1 MYRCMYSQDERDLMR
16 NLLHQLKRVGKHMK
30 SIIMKLM
37 SKMMKGASLS
47 AKTIVLVF
55 ATIIIAPIV
64 FLLYGMVVFISIL
77 FLVLG
82 GAPVDI
88 EHTNPTLLTVQQNV

>member
-1 MYRCMYSQDERDLMR
+1 MR

-37 SKMMKGASLS
+37 SKMMKGATLS
-47 AKTIVLVF
+47 AKTIVRVF
-55 ATIIIAPIV
+55 ATIVIAPIA
-64 FLLYGMVVFISIL
+64 FLLYGIVVLIAIT
-77 FLVLG
+77 FLVQG

-88 EHTNPTLLTVQQNV
+88 EFTNQNSLTTQQEVQYE

>member
-1 MYRCMYSQDERDLMR
+1 
-16 NLLHQLKRVGKHMK
+16 
-30 SIIMKLM
+30 
-37 SKMMKGASLS
+37 MKGASLS